1 MLVKDAESS
10 ASHKSDDGPL
20 RPPLVL
26 VFEEAGERG
35 ACSKYVRTWRFTATE
50 VE

>member
-1 MLVKDAESS
+1 MLMKDAGSS

-35 ACSKYVRTWRFTATE
+35 AGSRYVRTWRFIVTE